1 MPLTSHLQTH
11 ELMIRIFLQFIGEKV
26 KYALRAG
33 LSVIA
38 CVGETLEER
47 EAGKTEE
54 VLSQQTKAVAGKN
67 FQIYGNR

>member
-11 ELMIRIFLQFIGEKV
+11 ELMIRIFLQLIGEKV

-38 CVGETLEER
+38 CVGEKIEER

-54 VLSQQTKAVAGKN
+54 VLIRQIKVVAGKDV
-67 FQIYGNR
+67 